1 MANVVVHARE
11 TVLEAEHAQFQ
22 AQLVQLNNE
31 VESIARNERLIEM
44 LGQRQRTLD
53 EAGRYDAVS
62 FDHITGTLERKRAE
76 QEAELD
82 QLAAGA
88 RALDYVEIASS
99 QIRSEVRE
107 APLMEELSSEEALS
121 YELAPAGYSNR

>member
-1 MANVVVHARE
+1 
-11 TVLEAEHAQFQ
+11 
-22 AQLVQLNNE
+22 
-31 VESIARNERLIEM
+31 M
-44 LGQRQRTLD
+44 LADRQRTLD

-88 RALDYVEIASS
+88 RALDYVEIAAS
-99 QIRSEVRE
+99 QIRSEGREQPLVGEYQVE
-107 APLMEELSSEEALS
+107 APEGPAS
-121 YELAPAGYSNR
+121 YELAPAGYTNR